1 MKGMSFGEG
10 TGSAF
15 KKETKVEG
23 SKHDKGGVGNVKKKD
38 KFSKTRFGDK
48 ISSAARAITTGW
60 IRGESIKEAYNK
72 NKQADRTARRLGYTP
87 SEIGGTDKYNRI
99 RKGEKVETKHPK
111 TLKEAKERAN
121 RNRVTR

>member
-1 MKGMSFGEG
+1 MAFKMKGWSP
-10 TGSAF
+10 F

-23 SKHDKGGVGNVKKKD
+23 SKHDKGGVGDVKKQD
-38 KFSKTRFGDK
+38 KFSKTRTGDK
-48 ISSAARAITTGW
+48 ISSAARAVTTGW
-60 IRGESIKEAYNK
+60 IRGQSIKEAYNK
-72 NKQADRTARRLGYTP
+72 NKQADRTSRRLGYDP
-87 SEIGGTDKYNRI
+87 AEIGGTDKYNRI